1 MIKRTEP
8 TAEEMNEKLK
18 TSVEKFKGFV
28 KKNFQGVHHVVNSHT
43 KLTNCKFLVR
53 LLLAFNFNREGADEN
68 VYA

>member
-28 KKNFQGVHHVVNSHT
+28 KKNFQGVHHVVNSNIEVD
-43 KLTNCKFLVR
+43 KLQIL
-53 LLLAFNFNREGADEN
+53 G
-68 VYA
+68 